1 MAETLLLRLPH
12 AADEAATWLIVDARG
27 AAVGPPQSGPLNLA
41 AARVAGRRV
50 CALVPGAD
58 VLLAEPELPAKA
70 GARLAQL
77 VPYALEEHL
86 ADDIDDLQFAIGKAV
101 GDTSRTRVAVVARA
115 LLNDWLATLRAAGI
129 NPDALYA
136 DSDLLPE
143 NPGQAVVL
151 LEEGGVFVR
160 PPGASA
166 VTLPADALGQALDIA
181 ALQADTASGARGLIL
196 YTGAAEWQQHSAQV
210 EAVRPQ
216 FDGIKIQ
223 LLTGG
228 PLAALRAAAARRQ
241 RHQPAAGRLCPQE
254 RGRRRLAGAWRV
266 AAMLLAGLVVLHIGG
281 KAAQLQFLKTRE
293 HQVDASIRD
302 TLSERDARGSEP
314 PRCAQAHGAAPRGRA
329 RRGHRPV
336 AGTAGARAG
345 ARRGAGHQSAVAEL
359 PQRCGGDEALRS
371 GCQRASITSIRR
383 CAATA
388 GRRTC
393 SAAPTPAQATRA
405 ASRCTRTDHEAAR
418 HHAAAVPRVA
428 LAGELHPPA
437 AARAAPA
444 AHRRRWQRSS
454 S

>member
-12 AADEAATWLIVDARG
+12 GPDQAATWLIVDGRG

-41 AARVAGRRV
+41 APRVAGRRV

-70 GARLAQL
+70 GAKLAQL

-86 ADDIDDLQFAIGKAV
+86 ADDIDDLQFAIGKSV
-101 GDTSRTRVAVVARA
+101 GDTSRTRVAVVART

-228 PLAALRAAAARRQ
+228 PLALFAQQLPAGSAINLLQGDYTPKSGAAVGWQ
-241 RHQPAAGRLCPQE
+241 
-254 RGRRRLAGAWRV
+254 AWRV
-266 AAMLLAGLVVLHIGG
+266 AAMLLVALVVLHIGG
-281 KAAQLQFLKTRE
+281 KAAQLHFLKSRE

-302 TLSERDARGSEP
+302 TVRAAMPGDPNLLDARKRMEQ
-314 PRCAQAHGAAPRGRA
+314 RLAAA
-329 RRGHRPV
+329 
-336 AGTAGARAG
+336 
-345 ARRGAGHQSAVAEL
+345 RGAGTGLLPALQALAQARDATPGTSLQSLNFHNGAVEMKLSAPDASSL
-359 PQRCGGDEALRS
+359 DHLNQALRS
-371 GCQRASITSIRR
+371 NGWQADLLGGNNTG
-383 CAATA
+383 A
-388 GRRTC
+388 GYEGRI
-393 SAAPTPAQATRA
+393 QV
-405 ASRCTRTDHEAAR
+405 
-418 HHAAAVPRVA
+418 HAN
-428 LAGELHPPA
+428 
-437 AARAAPA
+437 
-444 AHRRRWQRSS
+444 
-454 S
+454 

>member
-228 PLAALRAAAARRQ
+228 PLALFAQQLPAGSAINLLQGDYAPKSGAAVGWQ
-241 RHQPAAGRLCPQE
+241 
-254 RGRRRLAGAWRV
+254 AWRV
-266 AAMLLAGLVVLHIGG
+266 AAMLLAGLIVLHIGG

-302 TLSERDARGSEP
+302 TLRSAMPGDPNLLDARKRMEQ
-314 PRCAQAHGAAPRGRA
+314 RLAAA
-329 RRGHRPV
+329 
-336 AGTAGARAG
+336 
-345 ARRGAGHQSAVAEL
+345 RGAGTGLLPALQALAQARDAAPGTNLQSLNFHNGAVEMKLSAPDATSL
-359 PQRCGGDEALRS
+359 DHLNQTLRS
-371 GCQRASITSIRR
+371 NGWQADLLGGTN
-383 CAATA
+383 TGA
-388 GRRTC
+388 GYEGRI
-393 SAAPTPAQATRA
+393 QV
-405 ASRCTRTDHEAAR
+405 
-418 HHAAAVPRVA
+418 HAN
-428 LAGELHPPA
+428 
-437 AARAAPA
+437 
-444 AHRRRWQRSS
+444 
-454 S
+454 